1 MFLFYQHMKDTVCEI
16 KACQYAYD
24 MLIFLLNLSLNMLI
38 NVMLIKKHVSKK
50 SKKVYR
56 LYTEHIC

>member
-1 MFLFYQHMKDTVCEI
+1 MKNTVCEI

-50 SKKVYR
+50 SKKVYC